1 LASEKEARV
10 KTLLVSLLACLGSF
24 LSVASAAEACDF
36 DCALMRHL
44 DAIQARDYAAFE
56 LTLTRGDRLTF
67 IQVTPRG

>member
-1 LASEKEARV
+1 M

-44 DAIQARDYAAFE
+44 DAIQASDYAAFE
-56 LTLTRGDRLTF
+56 STLTRGDRLTF